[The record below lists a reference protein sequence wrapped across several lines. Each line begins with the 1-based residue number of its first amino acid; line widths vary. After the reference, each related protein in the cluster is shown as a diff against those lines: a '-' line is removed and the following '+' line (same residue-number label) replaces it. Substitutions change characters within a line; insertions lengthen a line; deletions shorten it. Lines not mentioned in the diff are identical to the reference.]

1 MKKVL
6 GVFAL
11 ALALSSCTAKD
22 LVCTEILEVKELA
35 TPIDGK
41 HYAIIMMQDYELVQ
55 FNTAVHYEVGDL
67 YCK

>member
-11 ALALSSCTAKD
+11 GLALMSCTAKD
-22 LVCTEILEVKELA
+22 LDCTEILEVRELA
-35 TPIDGK
+35 EPIDGK
-41 HYAIIMMQDYELVQ
+41 RWVIIMMKDYELVQ
-55 FNTAVHYEVGDL
+55 YNTAVYYEPGDY